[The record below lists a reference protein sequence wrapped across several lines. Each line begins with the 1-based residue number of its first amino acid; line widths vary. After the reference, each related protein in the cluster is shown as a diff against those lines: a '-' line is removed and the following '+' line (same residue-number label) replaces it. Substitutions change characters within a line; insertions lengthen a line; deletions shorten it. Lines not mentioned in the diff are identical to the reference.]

1 VVGLVGG
8 WVLMGE
14 WLLRWVWVLMGEW
27 LLRWVGVGVDG

>member
-1 VVGLVGG
+1 VDAEVGG

>member
-1 VVGLVGG
+1 
-8 WVLMGE
+8 MGV